1 MPGQRRQPVR
11 LHRDRADPARRVRGL
26 GRRGRPPSEDRS
38 MRRIALVARH
48 EVIETV
54 RSRTYWIGLVITPVM
69 FAIGLFVPSFLQR
82 SFSPDRPVAIVDL
95 SGQLAQPLGEQIER
109 RFARERMA
117 TLYAHVRGFAKAEL
131 RDARGGLDPDR
142 VPLEFLR
149 RSGDITDPDVDAFLA
164 QGGVEAALDRA
175 RPLLRADAPP
185 PTFDPQPFSLV
196 DPPADLVAALRAG
209 AGEDLVRAYLSGE
222 RRLPPAAD
230 AGADADGAAGEG
242 RTLYGVLLLPEALGL
257 VPAGEPVALGLGDGS
272 QTAQLWTEEA
282 PDEAVG
288 DAVEAALARVLR
300 RQALA
305 AEASPD
311 LAERL
316 AGLVTP
322 FDTRLTSKADGASV
336 TSRDVL
342 EKNMPRV
349 LSIALCFFLLGNLVI
364 LMTNTMEEKSNR
376 IIEVLMSSITAQEM
390 MTGKLLGASMV
401 ALLGVMFNVA
411 TLMGVFF
418 LASDGGF
425 ASFAQDLLSVLF
437 GSPILLALLF
447 YFVVGYFL
455 FAGLFIAIGGL
466 CETSKDVQSLSLP
479 LQYFLILLPILIWT
493 VANEPNGVAARVL
506 SYIPYTSPIM
516 MMARINA
523 DPGWFDLVATA
534 VLQLVGIAATLWLSG
549 RVFRAGALRTG
560 KPPKLGEL
568 WGALR
573 GQA

>member
-1 MPGQRRQPVR
+1 
-11 LHRDRADPARRVRGL
+11 
-26 GRRGRPPSEDRS
+26 

>member
-1 MPGQRRQPVR
+1 
-11 LHRDRADPARRVRGL
+11 
-26 GRRGRPPSEDRS
+26 

-82 SFSPDRPVAIVDL
+82 SFTPDRPVAIVDL
-95 SGQLAQPLGEQIER
+95 SGNLAQPLREQIER
-109 RFARERMA
+109 RFARDRMA
-117 TLYAHVRGFAKAEL
+117 TLYAHVRGFAKPDL
-131 RDARGGLDPDR
+131 RDAQGGLDPAR

-196 DPPADLVAALRAG
+196 DPPADLAAALRAG
-209 AGEDLVRAYLSGE
+209 TGAELVRAYLSGE
-222 RRLPPAAD
+222 RPLPPAAGAAGAAGS
-230 AGADADGAAGEG
+230 AGADQAGEG
-242 RTLYGVLLLPEALGL
+242 RTLYGVLVLPAGVGL

-272 QTAQLWTEEA
+272 RTAQLWTDAA
-282 PDEAVG
+282 PDEAVS
-288 DAVEAALARVLR
+288 DAVEGALARVLR

-305 AEASPD
+305 AEASPE
-311 LAERL
+311 LARRL

-401 ALLGVMFNVA
+401 ALLGVMFNVG

-447 YFVVGYFL
+447 YFIVGYFL